1 MARSFL
7 ISSYLYMCKT
17 SGILFSAH
25 IFPSCIGKHIQNK
38 HKRYINIHFIEDDS
52 LPVRDR
58 ADRGLPRR
66 RYDSFLSQLTL
77 SQANVIS
84 VMECSDH
91 THPCTHSLTVIPL
104 LGGTTEPTHTLRY
117 SGVSL
122 NTSLSRGS
130 HSCHYRLRLED
141 SWINLC
147 SACPYFYFSCKY

>member
-7 ISSYLYMCKT
+7 ISSCLCMCKT
-17 SGILFSAH
+17 SGILFLAH
-25 IFPSCIGKHIQNK
+25 IFHSCIGKHIQNK
-38 HKRYINIHFIEDDS
+38 HKFIEDDF
-52 LPVRDR
+52 LPVRGR
-58 ADRGLPRR
+58 ADRGLPRK

-91 THPCTHSLTVIPL
+91 THPCTHSLTVILL

-117 SGVSL
+117 SGVSIS
-122 NTSLSRGS
+122 TSLSRGS
-130 HSCHYRLRLED
+130 HSCHYRLRLEH

-147 SACPYFYFSCKY
+147 SACPYFYFWCNY